1 MKAIDS
7 RIIKGII
14 TLGILA
20 FTVYLF
26 AIGRWGWGIL
36 MILVTAVAVLL
47 TIRSIRLIMVFFR
60 MRQQRMDKAKEWL
73 DKINPDHLWKNQK
86 GYYYFL
92 LGSAEVQNK
101 SLSQSEKNFRQALS
115 YGLRMDHDKAAV
127 YLNLAVISA
136 NKRKKREAI
145 TLLNEA
151 KKYDTKGYLKNDIK
165 QVSKMVNSI

>member
-1 MKAIDS
+1 MKSIDS

-14 TLGILA
+14 ALGSLV
-20 FTVYLF
+20 FTTYLF
-26 AIGRWGWGIL
+26 IVGRWGWGIFML
-36 MILVTAVAVLL
+36 LVTAVIVLL
-47 TIRSIRLIMVFFR
+47 ALRSMRLLMVFYH
-60 MRQQRMDKAKEWL
+60 MRQQKMDKAKSWL
-73 DKINPDHLWKNQK
+73 AKVNPNHLWKNQK

-92 LGSAEVQNK
+92 LGTSEVQNQ

-115 YGLRMDHDKAAV
+115 LGLRMDHDKAMA

-151 KKYDTKGYLKNDIK
+151 KKYDTKGYLKGDIK